1 MVLILNLLTS
11 VFNEIKNIRGCKI
24 FMLKNCF
31 QKMRDSLREKCPNKY
46 GVFYGP
52 YFPVIGFNTDI
63 YSVNLRI

>member
-1 MVLILNLLTS
+1 
-11 VFNEIKNIRGCKI
+11 
-24 FMLKNCF
+24 MLKNCF